1 MKKKGVSRRDFLKTS
16 GAGAAALTAVSTA
29 TPEVQAQSSASRT
42 QVFAALGD
50 TIIPS
55 DPGDPGYRT
64 LPAPASF
71 SAARASS
78 TWMRTSGPSIC
89 G

>member
-16 GAGAAALTAVSTA
+16 GAGAAALTAVSAA

-50 TIIPS
+50 TIIP
-55 DPGDPGYRT
+55 RT
-64 LPAPASF
+64 LGI
-71 SAARASS
+71 RATGRWSP
-78 TWMRTSGPSIC
+78 TTSRPR
-89 G
+89 